1 MELQLV
7 YLIDIF
13 QDNLEIVRDRF
24 KIESVNVMK

>member
-24 KIESVNVMK
+24 KTESVNVMK